1 MHSEYEPSSG
11 IKDFFRATPNLRS
24 VMFPQF
30 QTAICGN
37 LIHSACNRKIP
48 INLNLLALSHF
59 HPNVNARNL
68 T

>member
-37 LIHSACNRKIP
+37 LIHSACARKNSNKLEP
-48 INLNLLALSHF
+48 FGSQSF
-59 HPNVNARNL
+59 PPQC
-68 T
+68 